1 MENTFLCCSKFKL
14 SDWLANQAMVQF
26 LTDYLHCVHFCE
38 NISTLSK
45 EEKQIQAYN
54 IFALVT
60 I

>member
-1 MENTFLCCSKFKL
+1 
-14 SDWLANQAMVQF
+14 MVQF

-60 I
+60 IWKDMKRIEKI